1 MDPWAVERS
10 HNTCKY
16 ISMTMNKS
24 MAINCSKP
32 VGSAY
37 IGIAHYLILNKYY
50 LSHTLNKRK

>member
-32 VGSAY
+32 DGSAY

-50 LSHTLNKRK
+50 LSHTLNK